1 MVGKLM
7 FGRSIVVSAMKEL
20 VVNLCCI
27 DSSCQTYVHR
37 RCSDKPRRVSLFP
50 CQYFYICRRC
60 LGHNC
65 SVKEK

>member
-27 DSSCQTYVHR
+27 DSSCQT
-37 RCSDKPRRVSLFP
+37 
-50 CQYFYICRRC
+50 
-60 LGHNC
+60 
-65 SVKEK
+65 